1 MQLNQN
7 YYFEAT
13 SYFLRALA
21 RSRNLS
27 VLSFSA
33 LSFVLDRLQLRSID
47 SMLQLSKK
55 VLAISLTFVIIL
67 GLFFDLKAKTA
78 LRAKKNF
85 SLGLI
90 EVSGGLFL
98 RPWTI

>member
-1 MQLNQN
+1 M
-7 YYFEAT
+7 
-13 SYFLRALA
+13 
-21 RSRNLS
+21 
-27 VLSFSA
+27 
-33 LSFVLDRLQLRSID
+33 D

-90 EVSGGLFL
+90 EVSGGLFYGL
-98 RPWTI
+98 GQFDGPMHARIILF